1 METLI
6 YSLGVMTL
14 CVSAISSI
22 TLFNIGSNVIM
33 TNNNKNFF
41 VNVGYLVGLFYT
53 SILFGMLFT
62 INIPWILLATVANSD
77 NMNSTIHLF
86 TSPILK
92 TLSNSMSE
100 YSNFKLNEN
109 ISSILEDSSDEDLLE
124 EDTVEDTVEDAVEEG
139 SKKNVEN
146 DNTDQTEKQTENQS
160 EVKCNLPDSPRDC
173 SKCDKKLTMGSYFE
187 IENCAGTSSC
197 CCVTETPVITEEQK
211 KDN

>member
-173 SKCDKKLTMGSYFE
+173 SKCDKKLTMRSYSE
-187 IENCAGTSSC
+187 IENCAGSSSC
-197 CCVTETPVITEEQK
+197 LCVNNEEQ
-211 KDN
+211 